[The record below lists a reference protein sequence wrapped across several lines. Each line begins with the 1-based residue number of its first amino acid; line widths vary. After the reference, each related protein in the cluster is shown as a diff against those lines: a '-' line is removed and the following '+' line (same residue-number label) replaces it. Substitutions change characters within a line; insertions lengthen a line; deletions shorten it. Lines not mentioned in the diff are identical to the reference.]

1 MTITTLIKVT
11 SVGVCH
17 TDLHGMEG
25 HIAFPIPAVFGHEVS
40 GVIEEINCSV
50 EGSRGKYS
58 QQAELGLNK
67 EQTPLVEPLQVEM
80 EILEDTEKGQMEIL
94 ANGTQNQT
102 FYAKERG

>member
-1 MTITTLIKVT
+1 MKITTIIKVT

-58 QQAELGLNK
+58 Q
-67 EQTPLVEPLQVEM
+67 
-80 EILEDTEKGQMEIL
+80 
-94 ANGTQNQT
+94 
-102 FYAKERG
+102 